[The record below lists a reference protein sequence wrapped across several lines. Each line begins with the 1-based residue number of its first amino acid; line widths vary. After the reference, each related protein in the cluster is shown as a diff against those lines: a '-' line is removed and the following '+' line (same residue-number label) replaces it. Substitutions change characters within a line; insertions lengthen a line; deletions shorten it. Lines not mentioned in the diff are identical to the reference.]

1 MSPLKKLLNKLDGSK
16 IKYKV
21 VEHRKV
27 YTTFDA
33 AQTQK
38 IKPQQVAKTLLV
50 KGDNNFYFAI
60 IPGNRNLDS
69 QKLKAVMNKYLVQ
82 QEEKSS
88 ETGSR
93 SKSGKIKKLSIAN
106 EAQIKRNFTKTMGA
120 LPPFGSLYKCQTF
133 ADKLLLKNSKI
144 NLNAGSFT
152 QSLEMTSAQY
162 KKFEE
167 PIEGSFSKARKK

>member
-1 MSPLKKLLNKLDGSK
+1 MPPLKKLINKLDEQK
-16 IKYKV
+16 IKYGV

-50 KGDNNFYFAI
+50 KGDSDFYFAVI
-60 IPGNRNLDS
+60 SGNKKLDS
-69 QKLKAVMNKYLVQ
+69 NKLKKVMNNYFVQ
-82 QEEKSS
+82 QEESR

-93 SKSGKIKKLSIAN
+93 SKPGEIKKLSIAN
-106 EAQIKRNFTKTMGA
+106 EAQIKRNFTKKMGA

-133 ADKLLLKNSKI
+133 VDKALLKNSKI

-152 QSLEMTSAQY
+152 ESLEMTPAQY
-162 KKFEE
+162 QKFEE
-167 PIEGSFSKARKK
+167 AAEGSFSKAK

>member
-1 MSPLKKLLNKLDGSK
+1 MPPLKKLLNKLDESK

-50 KGDNNFYFAI
+50 KGDSNFYFAI
-60 IPGNRNLDS
+60 IPGNRNLDA
-69 QKLKAVMNKYLVQ
+69 QKLKAVVNKYLVQ
-82 QEEKSS
+82 QEGEKV
-88 ETGSR
+88 
-93 SKSGKIKKLSIAN
+93 KKLSIAN
-106 EAQIKRNFTKTMGA
+106 ETQIKRNFTKKMGA

-152 QSLEMTSAQY
+152 KSLEITPAQY
-162 KKFEE
+162 KKFEN

>member
-1 MSPLKKLLNKLDGSK
+1 MPPLKKLLNKLDESK

-33 AQTQK
+33 TQTQK

-50 KGDNNFYFAI
+50 KGDSDFYFAI

-82 QEEKSS
+82 QGEPRGA
-88 ETGSR
+88 GSR
-93 SKSGKIKKLSIAN
+93 PKPEKKIKKISIAN
-106 EAQIKRNFTKTMGA
+106 EAQIKRNFTKKMGA

-133 ADKLLLKNSKI
+133 VDKLLLKNSKI

-152 QSLEMTSAQY
+152 ESLEMTPAQY
-162 KKFEE
+162 QKFEE

>member
-1 MSPLKKLLNKLDGSK
+1 MPPLKKLLNKLDENK

-21 VEHRKV
+21 IKHRKV
-27 YTTFDA
+27 YTTYDA

-50 KGDNNFYFAI
+50 KGDSDFYFAI
-60 IPGNRNLDS
+60 IPGNRNLDA

-82 QEEKSS
+82 REESR

-93 SKSGKIKKLSIAN
+93 SKPGKIKKLSIAN
-106 EAQIKRNFTKTMGA
+106 ETQIKRNFTKKMGA

-152 QSLEMTSAQY
+152 ESLEITSAQY

-167 PIEGSFSKARKK
+167 PIEGSCSKARKK

>member
-1 MSPLKKLLNKLDGSK
+1 MPPLKKLLNKLDESK
-16 IKYKV
+16 IKYNV

-38 IKPQQVAKTLLV
+38 IKPQQVAKTLLI
-50 KGDNNFYFAI
+50 KGDSNFYFAI

-69 QKLKAVMNKYLVQ
+69 QKLKKVMNKYLVQ
-82 QEEKSS
+82 QEEK
-88 ETGSR
+88 
-93 SKSGKIKKLSIAN
+93 KVKKISIAN
-106 EAQIKRNFTKTMGA
+106 EAQIKRNFTKKMGA

-133 ADKLLLKNSKI
+133 IDKSLLKNSKI

-152 QSLEMTSAQY
+152 ESLEMTPAQY
-162 KKFEE
+162 QKFEE
-167 PIEGSFSKARKK
+167 AAEGSFSKAR